1 MKGKK
6 KKNKELNMKGIHW
19 ESITLGG
26 RETWSC
32 HAILPEP
39 ELT

>member
-1 MKGKK
+1 MKG
-6 KKNKELNMKGIHW
+6 KKNKELNMQVIHW